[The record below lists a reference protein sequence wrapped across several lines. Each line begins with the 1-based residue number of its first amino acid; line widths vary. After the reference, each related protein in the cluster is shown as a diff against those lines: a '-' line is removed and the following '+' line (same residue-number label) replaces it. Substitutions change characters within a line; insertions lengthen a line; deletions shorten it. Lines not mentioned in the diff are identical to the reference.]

1 MIPLPSDGSVSIAG
15 RSPRLDAEAVEAIVT
30 LPTFKR
36 PEQLLETLASLRQQQ
51 TGRRFAVIVM
61 ENEAEARDGAK
72 AALPLFERGEI
83 PGMVVIAHERGN
95 CSAYNAG
102 WQTAILHFPNF
113 RHLLVIDDDEIAD
126 PQWLERMCRVAET
139 LGADIVG
146 GPQVPVFA
154 DPAHATWAEH
164 PVFAPPYRETGR
176 VPALYSSGN
185 LLIGRNVL
193 TAMGPPFLDLK
204 FNFMGG
210 GDADF
215 LSRSAQRGFV
225 LGWCAEAKVRETV
238 PARRVET
245 NWIRA
250 RSLRNGVISTLVE
263 KKKRA
268 GTPFAGAKVFAK
280 SLALLAASP
289 LRGMMRLARTGSP
302 AIAIYPV
309 HVALGRVLAEFGY
322 ANEQYRQP
330 EKN

>member
-1 MIPLPSDGSVSIAG
+1 MIPLPSDASVSIAG
-15 RSPRLDAEAVEAIVT
+15 RSPGLAAETVEAVVT

-36 PEQLLETLASLRQQQ
+36 PRQVLETLASLKAQR
-51 TGRRFAVIVM
+51 TDRRFAVIVM
-61 ENEAEARDGAK
+61 ENEAEAREGAK
-72 AALPLFERGEI
+72 AVLPLFERGEM
-83 PGMVVIAHERGN
+83 PGLVIIAHERGN

-102 WQTAILHFPNF
+102 WQTALLQFPNF
-113 RHLLVIDDDEIAD
+113 RHLLVIDDDEIAEPD
-126 PQWLERMCRVAET
+126 WLERMCKAAET

-154 DPAHATWAEH
+154 EPAHTRWAEH

-185 LLIGRNVL
+185 LLVGRTVL
-193 TAMGPPFLDLK
+193 AAMGPPFLDLK

-210 GDADF
+210 GDSDF
-215 LSRSAQRGFV
+215 LSRAAQKGFV
-225 LGWCAEAKVRETV
+225 LGWCAEARVTETV
-238 PARRVET
+238 PARRVEAD
-245 NWIRA
+245 WIRA

-268 GTPFAGAKVFAK
+268 GTPFAGARVFLK

-289 LRGMMRLARTGSP
+289 LRGAVRLARTGSP
-302 AIAIYPV
+302 ATGLYPIY
-309 HVALGRVLAEFGY
+309 VALGRVLAEFGY